1 MKHNILSTFLLISL
15 VSWSAIVHAQS
26 LGSTSTPQSAPSG
39 TSGMT
44 PAPRSSW
51 EGWLNHGARDVTP
64 ESHVPPRS
72 PDLGRATAPLSP
84 SIGPGSG
91 LIGPEAGRSPS
102 RLRSNGETD
111 FGGGAT
117 ADRSRR

>member
-1 MKHNILSTFLLISL
+1 MKHSILSTFLLISL
-15 VSWSAIVHAQS
+15 VPWSAVAHAQS
-26 LGSTSTPQSAPSG
+26 LGSAGTRQSAPSG
-39 TSGMT
+39 TSGMP

-51 EGWLNHGARDVTP
+51 EGWLNHGVRDVTP
-64 ESHVPPRS
+64 ELHVPPRS

-91 LIGPEAGRSPS
+91 LIGPEGGSDPLR
-102 RLRSNGETD
+102 RRSNRETD
-111 FGGGAT
+111 FGETA